1 MIKCPVCGYEFGKV
15 IELSNDEIK
24 NIMKDKPESLLTSL
38 RFVVSLIKKNIP
50 SDDNSKSQNMFL
62 RSIAKCKNK
71 AVLWAVDQY
80 VSSGYVYQGKGFKYL
95 RKMIINHELDRK
107 EISKHE
113 RKRFGTTPPVKK
125 IGK

>member
-62 RSIAKCKNK
+62 RSIAKCN
-71 AVLWAVDQY
+71 QY